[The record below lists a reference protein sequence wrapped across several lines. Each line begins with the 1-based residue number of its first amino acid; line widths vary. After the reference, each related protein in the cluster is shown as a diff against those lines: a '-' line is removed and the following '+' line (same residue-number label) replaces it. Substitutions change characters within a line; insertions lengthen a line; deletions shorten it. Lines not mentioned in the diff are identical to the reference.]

1 MSWQVE
7 NHKRRQIP
15 MLRSVKDKLRKTK
28 RWERGGE
35 TAVSRRGG
43 SETKV
48 HYLINLTAAAWNA
61 QSDGS
66 LLMQRAG
73 VIYHGERRL
82 TLSLSTPLTF
92 INSPL
97 KDSLTLLGTHTHHIH
112 KHVHTKDLRLN
123 GKTLK
128 RRQSINRDT
137 GAFNNLIFQAQLGP
151 PRLVSPTPSIKR
163 LWRVSVVW
171 KDNFKM
177 SGIRL
182 IQFSGPPVCHC

>member
-7 NHKRRQIP
+7 THRRQQIL
-15 MLRSVKDKLRKTK
+15 MLWSVKDKLRKTK
-28 RWERGGE
+28 RWEWGGE

-43 SETKV
+43 LETKV

-66 LLMQRAG
+66 LLMLRAG

-92 INSPL
+92 INSPW
-97 KDSLTLLGTHTHHIH
+97 KDSPTLLATHTP
-112 KHVHTKDLRLN
+112 HTQTRTHEDLWLN

-128 RRQSINRDT
+128 RRQSINHDT

-151 PRLVSPTPSIKR
+151 PRLVRPTPSIKR

-177 SGIRL
+177 SGIQL
-182 IQFSGPPVCHC
+182 IQFSRPPVCHC